1 MANLADAV
9 NEPRIELLEY
19 QVDSWDECTN
29 SEKEVY
35 VRTTEE
41 ACRLICNVI
50 APNDGGQLFQNVQQ
64 NRHGNYDND
73 VGLQALVSAYKNAPS
88 KPLKTQILSIYANR
102 YSIRELKAM
111 HEPFERLSDR
121 QIRKARLHI
130 TAQGPGT
137 PTIKKTQH
145 RVRIDKAQLDH
156 FLEFTTR
163 PYFYQDVAYGSRTIK
178 LDSGE
183 ELPMPNV
190 VRTVARCT
198 IIHQYLEFCMETE
211 FEPMSRSTMWRV
223 LEVQEASQRKSLQGL
238 DNTAAD
244 GADGFEALLK
254 IVDNLEE
261 VGSNT
266 EWCSLT
272 RKKLHAGKLYLKT
285 NYRAHC
291 QNDSSQCPDHCRPFA
306 LSDPEDSDYKTVCDH
321 THDLACT
328 DCESLA
334 DAVQDV
340 QSEIRNNSS
349 RLGKEKEEDLQYDA
363 NAATKNIFDW
373 KAHVLRAQNQEES
386 KHVIL
391 KSLGEEEVLI
401 IVDWAMKFTAMKFR
415 EKQAEWYG
423 KKGMNWHI
431 SSSILKEG
439 QKMQITSHAHLF
451 NNCRQDWY
459 AVLSILESLLV
470 IIKTSHT
477 GITKAYLRSDE
488 AGCYHNSQ
496 LIASL
501 QHLAKRHGIQI
512 VRYDHSEPQYGK
524 DVCDRILCPMKA
536 AIRRYCKEGHDIVS
550 AKEMHNALK
559 QRPVEGT
566 TAAVC
571 GIQEQNI
578 SLQINKIPNYSSL
591 HSFEFTPDGL
601 RVWKA
606 YNVGVGKVIP
616 WDTIITHPQGATHMA
631 VDVPFF
637 SMKPRE
643 IKEISK
649 SRAVEVGEDCK
660 HECPDPKCREEFD
673 SRAEL
678 ELHLTVIGHHMPVC
692 PVKESLYDNLR
703 RDWVQRFQSVSL
715 SAQPVPLASYRETGT
730 DTSPISD
737 SRTMG
742 WALHK
747 NRGCGTRFS
756 SKVREYLERKFEIGQ
771 ATGRKEDPA
780 QVAKDM
786 RTACTTEGVRKFK
799 RTEWLSKTQI
809 QSFFSRKAAQRKQ
822 AHSQDLKNDSD
833 SVGEQDGSTEEY
845 AQIADEEQLR
855 ETSEAV
861 LAVIGITH
869 PVMYDVYDLCTMK
882 AEQKLASFKVKMLR
896 EICSYFELPYNY
908 KDTKSVLIG
917 KVTGMISDCSCRSN
931 K

>member
-1 MANLADAV
+1 
-9 NEPRIELLEY
+9 
-19 QVDSWDECTN
+19 
-29 SEKEVY
+29 
-35 VRTTEE
+35 
-41 ACRLICNVI
+41 
-50 APNDGGQLFQNVQQ
+50 
-64 NRHGNYDND
+64 
-73 VGLQALVSAYKNAPS
+73 
-88 KPLKTQILSIYANR
+88 
-102 YSIRELKAM
+102 M

-363 NAATKNIFDW
+363 NAATKKIFDW

-477 GITKAYLRSDE
+477 SITKAYLRSDE

-496 LIASL
+496 LMASL
-501 QHLAKRHGIQI
+501 QQLAKRHGIQI

-536 AIRRYCKEGHDIVS
+536 AIRRYCNEGHDIVC
-550 AKEMHNALK
+550 AEDMHNALK

-606 YNVGVGKVIP
+606 YNVGVGKLIP

-786 RTACTTEGVRKFK
+786 RTACTTEGSA
-799 RTEWLSKTQI
+799 EE
-809 QSFFSRKAAQRKQ
+809 A

-882 AEQKLASFKVKMLR
+882 AEQKLASFKVKMLM